1 MEDEIIISPE
11 LSHVPEAGPKRR
23 RVGSEALLALPGVVQ
38 ELEAV
43 IEDKSG
49 KAPVL
54 NSCLQPLGES
64 ARRGRKPWRRNVG
77 SM

>member
-23 RVGSEALLALPGVVQ
+23 RVGSEALLALPEVVQ

-49 KAPVL
+49 KAK
-54 NSCLQPLGES
+54 G
-64 ARRGRKPWRRNVG
+64 
-77 SM
+77 